1 MQSITEIIKPIQLKR
16 GTHADTAK
24 TGSGCFMNVIGYL
37 NGEAQITDQSTCVCP
52 SIRPMAIYINDLAT
66 DEEREQLLPFI
77 ERAMSSATTDH
88 AEIIQRVNLV
98 VEFSNEM
105 AQWAS
110 KYAQW
115 ASKYAQ
121 WASKYAQWASKC
133 AQSASEYA
141 PKANM
146 RALIFQR
153 GVKLLDDMCPKL
165 VTHDPV
171 FTQRAIALAQISSI
185 K

>member
-110 KYAQW
+110 KC
-115 ASKYAQ
+115 
-121 WASKYAQWASKC
+121 AQWASKC